1 MKPSLVLWDWN
12 GTLLDDVALCVD
24 ALNRLLR
31 IYHYP
36 QQYSLAQYRE
46 IFGFPIE
53 DYYIRAGFDFS
64 KNSYKELADDYMQDY
79 LARAGACPL
88 AESAVPALSLL
99 KGAGVQQVILSASN
113 LPVLE
118 QQVTERGVRP
128 YFDRLLGL
136 DNIYARSKVEV
147 GMAYLTELKQRGAVP
162 AQAIMIGDSV
172 HDFEVA
178 QALGVRCVLQTAG
191 HQSAQQLRATGA
203 PVVPDVLAAAQ
214 YCLNEL

>member
-1 MKPSLVLWDWN
+1 M
-12 GTLLDDVALCVD
+12 
-24 ALNRLLR
+24 
-31 IYHYP
+31 
-36 QQYSLAQYRE
+36 
-46 IFGFPIE
+46 
-53 DYYIRAGFDFS
+53 
-64 KNSYKELADDYMQDY
+64 
-79 LARAGACPL
+79 ARAGACPL

-99 KGAGVQQVILSASN
+99 KGAGMQQVILSASN

-147 GMAYLTELKQRGAVP
+147 GLAYLTELKQRGAVP